1 MQHIL
6 SLFPAVSLWSG
17 LHSDSL
23 LSYLCLANDNFLP
36 SHQKLFYFFL
46 PAALSPMNTKI
57 LSLKSPCR
65 FKRRSLS
72 QHGLSHLRAW
82 TWSYF
87 RQSWTLP
94 MVKGHP
100 CVTKLILY
108 SAHRREPHCGSPL
121 FMPLSCTR
129 GSQSGHSQFFF
140 LKCRSSATTMTTLTT
155 MATG

>member
-17 LHSDSL
+17 IHQIPF
-23 LSYLCLANDNFLP
+23 YLIYVMPTTIFCHPIKNFL
-36 SHQKLFYFFL
+36 FFL
-46 PAALSPMNTKI
+46 LAALSPMHTEI

-72 QHGLSHLRAW
+72 RHGLSYLRAW

-87 RQSWTLP
+87 RQSWTPP

-108 SAHRREPHCGSPL
+108 STHRREPHCGSPL